1 VVKLLG
7 SEVNTRIFALG
18 RNYTLKK
25 RVVNMKAILPFIFLI
40 RCGTANAQAWKDCK
54 PNSMGPDGCDS
65 MGPGGGKSMGPGGG
79 RSMGPGG
86 GQSMGPGGG
95 QSLTRDRK
103 KGLNPDTLRPYEDD

>member
-54 PNSMGPDGCDS
+54 PNSMVVVD
-65 MGPGGGKSMGPGGG
+65 
-79 RSMGPGG
+79 
-86 GQSMGPGGG
+86 
-95 QSLTRDRK
+95 LWDRVAVNRW
-103 KGLNPDTLRPYEDD
+103 GLVAVSH